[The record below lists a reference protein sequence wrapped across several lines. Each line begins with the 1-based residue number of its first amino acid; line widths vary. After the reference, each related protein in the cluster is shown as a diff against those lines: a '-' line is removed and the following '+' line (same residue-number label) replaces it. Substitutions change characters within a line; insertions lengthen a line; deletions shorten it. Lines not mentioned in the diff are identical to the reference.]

1 MAHSVHND
9 TTCTALV
16 VKKKSGVYLTF
27 CLFFSLLSFSS
38 VSSHCNALSLDFID
52 LAKLAYL
59 VEQAQETLLLI

>member
-9 TTCTALV
+9 LTCTALV
-16 VKKKSGVYLTF
+16 VKKKSGVYLSF
-27 CLFFSLLSFSS
+27 CLFLAACPFG